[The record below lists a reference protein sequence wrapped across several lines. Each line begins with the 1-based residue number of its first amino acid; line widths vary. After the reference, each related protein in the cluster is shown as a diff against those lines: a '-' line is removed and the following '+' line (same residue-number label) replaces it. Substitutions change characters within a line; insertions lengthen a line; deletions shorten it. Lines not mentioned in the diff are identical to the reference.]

1 MPETTSP
8 TTNLKP
14 ANSRY
19 DRGTGGEQVNF
30 NNGDNFDLVEL
41 SEKFDGYS
49 AEIMI
54 NGSVLAKADFIEDDD
69 PHQIESRRLSGLSA
83 HEKIE
88 LRCRRS

>member
-1 MPETTSP
+1 MENYKIKAFLNDLTELTVRHGI
-8 TTNLKP
+8 
-14 ANSRY
+14 AI
-19 DRGTGGEQVNF
+19 DF
-30 NNGDNFDLVEL
+30 NNGDNFDLVDL